1 VQPTVAAEQTE
12 QKVLDAGER
21 CIGRFGL
28 RRFSMGD
35 VAAQA
40 GVSRGSVYRYFPDRD
55 ALVDAVL
62 VRVADQFVASSEAV
76 VRRRRTLA
84 TQVAEAAVFIR
95 QHLRDEFLTLDLP
108 AEEDSLLAALLSAR
122 IHHLVDRWIDF
133 WQPFLVEAEAR
144 GEVRSGLDHRQAGEW
159 IVRLMLSFA
168 VMPSAVVDLDDPEAV
183 RGFVTD
189 HIVRGL
195 AA

>member
-1 VQPTVAAEQTE
+1 
-12 QKVLDAGER
+12 
-21 CIGRFGL
+21 
-28 RRFSMGD
+28 MGD